1 MTRYRYRAADTH
13 GQLREGELEA
23 AHLDDLD
30 LRLRRLG
37 FDLIRATPAARPAL
51 ARRRHVPRRELINFC
66 FHLEQCQRAGVPI
79 LDSLADMRDS
89 TAHPVLRQTLADLV
103 AGIQGGLS
111 LSRALERH
119 PALFDGVF
127 VSLIRAGETA
137 GQLPTVLRAL
147 ADGLKRDDE
156 LAAFARRIAIYPV
169 IVGSVIAAALA
180 VALLYVV
187 PELARLFQAT
197 GQPLPLQTRLLIGLS
212 RLLTE
217 HGLPLAA
224 LMLSATVAL
233 RVGLA
238 TRPDFRR
245 WYDGAQLALP
255 VLGEIRRKIILARF
269 TALFAM
275 MYGAGIT
282 IVEALA
288 AAEGVVGN
296 TALRAALQRI
306 ARAIGEGRRVSDAFA
321 DTPAFPPLVARMLRV
336 GEHTGALDTA
346 LANVGYFYERDV
358 REAIARVQASLE
370 PALTLLLGGLL
381 LWVMSAV
388 LLPVYDL
395 ATRMKL

>member
-1 MTRYRYRAADTH
+1 MTRFRYRAADAH

-23 AHLDDLD
+23 HHVDDLD

-37 FDLIRATPAARPAL
+37 LDLIRATPASRTPRGG
-51 ARRRHVPRRELINFC
+51 RRGVPRRELINFC

-79 LDSLADMRDS
+79 LESLADMRDS
-89 TAHPVLRQTLADLV
+89 TPHPVLRDTLGALV
-103 AGIQGGLS
+103 DGIQGGLS

-127 VSLIRAGETA
+127 VSLVRAGEQA
-137 GQLPTVLRAL
+137 GQLPTVLHTL
-147 ADGLKRDDE
+147 AEGLKRDDE
-156 LAAFARRIAIYPV
+156 LAAFARRIAIYPA
-169 IVGSVIAAALA
+169 IVGTVIAAALV

-187 PELARLFQAT
+187 PELARLFHAT

-212 RLLTE
+212 NLLIDHGRLLAV
-217 HGLPLAA
+217 LALAA
-224 LMLSATVAL
+224 VAAL
-233 RVGLA
+233 RFALA

-245 WYDGAQLALP
+245 WYDSAQLALP

-282 IVEALA
+282 IVDALA

-306 ARAIGEGRRVSDAFA
+306 ADAIGDGRRVSDAFA